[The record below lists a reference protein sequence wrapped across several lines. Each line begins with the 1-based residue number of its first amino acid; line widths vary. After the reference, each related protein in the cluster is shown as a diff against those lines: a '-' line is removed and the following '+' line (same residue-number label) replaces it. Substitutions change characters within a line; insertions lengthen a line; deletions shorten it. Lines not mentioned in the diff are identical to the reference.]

1 MKQTFLIL
9 AAALMFAGCSTKT
22 ETKMTNDKSAAV
34 CSEECEPGKNL
45 TCKLTSRE
53 LQERRE
59 TVLTSLRKQ
68 VIEKKELKN
77 GYAFRFTG
85 TDKMID
91 ELTEFAKS
99 ERQCCDFFTFN
110 LSITGD
116 TSSVWFEITGP
127 KEAKE
132 FIKTE
137 MEL

>member
-1 MKQTFLIL
+1 
-9 AAALMFAGCSTKT
+9 
-22 ETKMTNDKSAAV
+22 MTNDKFASV
-34 CSEECEPGKNL
+34 RSDECEPGKNL
-45 TCKLTSRE
+45 TCKLTTRE

-59 TVLTSLRKQ
+59 TVLAGLRKQ
-68 VIEKKELKN
+68 VLEKKELEN

-85 TDKMID
+85 SDKMID

-116 TSSVWFEITGP
+116 TSSVWFAITGP

-132 FIKTE
+132 FIQTE